1 MWQVLSGIRI
11 LDFSRVFAGPAATQV
26 LADLGA
32 DVIKIEEPG
41 RGDEARYFGVTGHG
55 PASGAGMS
63 PSFVALNRNKRSIA
77 IDLAS
82 EPGRRAVK
90 RLVPGC
96 DVVLHNFRPGAM
108 TRWGLGYDDVRAL
121 RPNLIYGEFFAYGR
135 EGPYSHMGANDLALQ
150 AHSGL
155 MSITGEVDRP
165 PVRCGTSII
174 DLHASLALVAAILAA
189 LLHRER
195 TGEGQVLETS
205 LLQSSAHLMNY
216 FYGEYWAQ
224 GIVRKPMG
232 TANHLSVPNQVF
244 PTADGSVVIIAP
256 SDDMWRRCAAALDRE
271 RLDRPE
277 YGTTVDRQRRREEV
291 IAAISSVTG
300 KMTSD
305 EVVRRLAAAKVN
317 VARVNDI
324 GAAADDAQLA
334 ASGAIIEFEMDGRPV
349 KAVGSPFGLHGPPR
363 SADHAPPV
371 LGAHTDEIFAQAGL
385 SADDIAA
392 LRAEGAFGGNGGA
405 GANRQSTGAL

>member
-1 MWQVLSGIRI
+1 MWKVLSGVRV

-41 RGDEARYFGVTGHG
+41 RGDEARHFGVTRDG
-55 PASGAGMS
+55 PASDAGMS

-82 EPGRRAVK
+82 EAGRRAVK

-96 DVVLHNFRPGAM
+96 DVALHNFRPGAM
-108 TRWGLGYDDVRAL
+108 KRWGLGYDDLRAL
-121 RPNLIYGEFFAYGR
+121 RPDLVYGEFFAYGSQ
-135 EGPYSHMGANDLALQ
+135 GPYAQMGANDLALQ
-150 AHSGL
+150 AHSGI
-155 MSITGEVDRP
+155 MSITGEADRP

-174 DLHASLALVAAILAA
+174 DLHASLALVSAILAA
-189 LLHRER
+189 LYHRER
-195 TGEGQVLETS
+195 TGEGQVIETS
-205 LLQSSAHLMNY
+205 LLRSSAHLMNY

-256 SDDMWRRCAAALDRE
+256 SDEMWHRCAAALDRE

-277 YGTTVDRQRRREEV
+277 FATTVDRQRLRAEV
-291 IAAISSVTG
+291 IAAIGSVTG
-300 KMTSD
+300 ALPSD
-305 EVVRRLAAAKVN
+305 EVMRRLAAAKVN

-324 GAAADDAQLA
+324 GAAADHPQLA
-334 ASGAIIEFEMDGRPV
+334 AAGAIIEFEMDGRPM
-349 KAVGSPFGLHGPPR
+349 KAVGSPFALDGPAKA
-363 SADHAPPV
+363 ADHPPPA
-371 LGAHTDEIFAQAGL
+371 LGVHTDEILAQAGL
-385 SADDIAA
+385 STAEIAV
-392 LRAEGAFGGNGGA
+392 LRAEGAFGPPAGARPDQGGA
-405 GANRQSTGAL
+405 